1 MSDLHHWFDGLASG
15 LAQGVDTAG
24 LEGAIAS
31 ATVAPRIAAS
41 VGAGGMT
48 INLNVSDQTFAGMSR
63 EQADRVARD
72 IKAALDRQVT
82 FAL

>member
-1 MSDLHHWFDGLASG
+1 
-15 LAQGVDTAG
+15 
-24 LEGAIAS
+24 
-31 ATVAPRIAAS
+31 
-41 VGAGGMT
+41 MT

>member
-1 MSDLHHWFDGLASG
+1 MNL
-15 LAQGVDTAG
+15 
-24 LEGAIAS
+24 
-31 ATVAPRIAAS
+31 
-41 VGAGGMT
+41 T
-48 INLNVSDQTFAGMSR
+48 ITDQTFAGMSR